1 MNKNIRNIP
10 TVIEFFMNNKG
21 KMMYY
26 DDNNIEIEVKKIAV
40 YNNYIIVEL
49 ITQERIKIECNEKL
63 SMKLY
68 VLNYDCDENFNYKFA
83 LRKENINE
91 GQVYRNAKICEEF
104 IHDYY
109 GYLVDDTHEAKI
121 SYCSY
126 YMGGSLFCSGIY
138 NDKPYSFEVPIDEE
152 TNTLKGFKLVYA
164 GNGRF
169 NLKKD

>member
-1 MNKNIRNIP
+1 MNKNIRNVP
-10 TVIEFFMNNKG
+10 TIIEFFMNNKG

-26 DDNNIEIEVKKIAV
+26 DDNNIEIEIKKIAV
-40 YNNYIIVEL
+40 YNGYIIVEL

-68 VLNYDCDENFNYKFA
+68 VLNCDCDENFNYKFA

-121 SYCSY
+121 SYC
-126 YMGGSLFCSGIY
+126 MGVHDSLFCSGIY

-152 TNTLKGFKLVYA
+152 TCTLKGFKLVYA